1 MGWNGTVPDYWNHN
15 VYYHPLILD
24 AVPDKCGSA
33 LDVGCGDG
41 MLACRL
47 AARCRDVMGIDR
59 DDRMIRLARE
69 RGQDV
74 PNVAFIGADF
84 LTYPFDEASF
94 DFVACN
100 TAIHHMDFEDAIEA
114 MTRLLRPGGQLAIV
128 GLARNARL
136 SDWLDGVAALPL
148 NLALEAA
155 HGLLRVAGRE
165 APGPGQP
172 IAGPSMSWE
181 EVRLSAFRLLPRAR
195 YRKHLLFRYSLIW
208 RKPS

>member
-1 MGWNGTVPDYWNHN
+1 MPDYWNQN
-15 VYYHPLILD
+15 VYYQPLILD

-47 AARCRDVMGIDR
+47 AARCRDVTGIDR
-59 DDRMIRLARE
+59 DGRMIRMARE
-69 RGQDV
+69 RGQDI
-74 PNVAFIGADF
+74 PNVAFLGGDF

-100 TAIHHMDFEDAIEA
+100 TAIHHMDFEDAIQA
-114 MTRLLRPGGQLAIV
+114 MSRLLRPGGQLAIV
-128 GLARNARL
+128 GVARNA
-136 SDWLDGVAALPL
+136 SPGDWLYDAAAVPV
-148 NLALEAA
+148 NWALVAA
-155 HGLLRVAGRE
+155 HGVLRAVGRE
-165 APGPGQP
+165 SPGPGQP
-172 IAGPSMSWE
+172 VAQPSMTWD
-181 EVRLSAFRLLPRAR
+181 EVRVAALRLLPRAR